1 MALPQETYGN
11 NPIAWVGSSSHP
23 IKCPSVFQ
31 VEIEDISSS
40 DAGRTED
47 GTMHKNRLVDKNG
60 NPVQARSISL
70 EWHYL
75 TTAEV
80 SAILTAF
87 NPEYINVRY
96 LDPLVGGYTT
106 KEFYVGNR
114 PVPMYNCARDRW
126 TNLSFNIITRK

>member
-11 NPIAWVGSSSHP
+11 NPIAWVGSSGHT

-31 VEIEDISSS
+31 VEIEDISKA
-40 DAGRTED
+40 DAGRVES
-47 GTMHKNRLVDKNG
+47 GKMYKNRLTDSSG

-80 SAILTAF
+80 ASILSAF
-87 NPEYINVRY
+87 NPEYISIRY

-114 PVPMYNCARDRW
+114 SAPMYNCARDRW
-126 TNLSFNIITRK
+126 TNLSFNIITRN